1 MTKNFKNSKGFR
13 KILSMILSF
22 TMIFSF
28 ATQAFAFEIDD
39 SLRGTRFE
47 ESAEVLGALG
57 IMIGDPDGSF
67 RVEDGLKRSEFAKI
81 AVHMLGLQDS
91 AQTAKNTVV
100 FKDLTTDYWAN
111 GYINVAH
118 DQGIVVGDP
127 TGEYRPEDYITYQE
141 AVTVF
146 VRLAGYEP
154 AAQSKGGYP
163 QGYLAVANQYSFT
176 KNATG
181 TATST
186 ISRGTTAIMANN
198 TLTIGM
204 MEQTGFG
211 TSTNFEITDKT
222 ILEQYLDTKKLTGQ
236 VTANY
241 FTGLESANGLEK
253 DTIQIDNKVYKTTD
267 DNAQN
272 LLGHS
277 VTYYLSNNDKNEDIV
292 ILAQKEAGKNQT
304 MIIEG
309 ENLESVAD
317 GKINYWKN
325 KETDSTTKSEKY
337 SDKVIMIYN
346 GVSKTFDPSAI
357 KGNGELHGEVALLDV
372 DNNGVY
378 DIIFVNEY
386 KNLVVESTSKLSF
399 TISDKYGNKSLQ
411 LDPENSG
418 LKFVLQDVNGNE
430 VKFED
435 LKEWQVI
442 SYLGSV
448 EEGVVIATVME
459 KAIEGKVEEIED
471 DEYKI
476 AGTFYKLA
484 DNYDDTLKLDDQG
497 VFYLDIMGRIA
508 AVDANASLSEN
519 YAYLINASNS
529 TDMNK
534 YIKIKVFTKDGTVK
548 VLQTTEKVRFN
559 GTQKFEA
566 EEVLKKLKGEGE
578 SVKKQ
583 IITYELNSDGEITRI
598 NTAEDLSGND
608 KLTVNT
614 DKFVKNY
621 ADEKAVYNKTSGKL
635 GLVNI
640 TDSTVV
646 FDIPATAQD
655 EEDYAIKNKTMFE
668 NDGEYDVEV
677 FDMTEDFNAKVVL
690 VKNSTGI
697 ANVESPVAVIN
708 KITSTTNQK
717 GEKIEKVYVAYNGEM
732 KTFETSESGVL
743 VNKDGEALKVG
754 DVIQFR
760 TNSQGAI
767 DKVTVLFEV
776 KDKDTEFKS
785 ENGDMKL
792 YYGKVE
798 KKFASSINVSVNN
811 GAIENFS
818 IGNAKVVSIDT
829 TKASNVVTIASAGD
843 IQKYDELSPRKVL
856 IRVYDDVVQEVIIVR

>member
-1 MTKNFKNSKGFR
+1 MTKNFKNSKSFQ

-22 TMIFSF
+22 AMIFSF
-28 ATQAFAFEIDD
+28 ASQAFAFEIDD
-39 SLRGTRFE
+39 SLRGTKFE
-47 ESAEVLGALG
+47 EAAEVLGALG
-57 IMIGDPDGSF
+57 IMVGDPDGSF

-91 AQTAKNTVV
+91 AESAKNSVV

-118 DQGIVVGDP
+118 DQGVVVGDP

-163 QGYLAVANQYSFT
+163 QGYLSVANQYSFT

-241 FTGLESANGLEK
+241 FTGLLTSSGLDK

-267 DNAQN
+267 ENTQN
-272 LLGHS
+272 LLGHN
-277 VTYYLSNNDKNEDIV
+277 VTYYLQNNDKNEDIV
-292 ILAQKEAGKNQT
+292 ILAQGVSGKNET
-304 MIIEG
+304 MVIEG
-309 ENLESVAD
+309 ENIESVKD

-325 KETDSTTKSEKY
+325 KETDTTTKSEKY

-346 GVSKTFDPSAI
+346 GVAKDFDPSLI
-357 KGNGELHGEVALLDV
+357 KGKGQLHGEIALLDN
-372 DNNGVY
+372 DSNGVY

-411 LDPENSG
+411 LDPDNAS
-418 LKFVLQDVNGNE
+418 LKFILQDKNGTE
-430 VKFED
+430 VKFDD

-442 SYLGSV
+442 SYLGSQ
-448 EEGVVIATVME
+448 ESGVIIATVIE
-459 KAIEGKVEEIED
+459 NAIEGKVEEIEN

-476 AGTFYKLA
+476 GGKFYKIA
-484 DNYDDTLKLDDQG
+484 DNYKNTLKLDDQG

-508 AVDANASLSEN
+508 AVDANTTLSEN
-519 YAYLINASNS
+519 YAYLINASES

-548 VLQTTEKVRFN
+548 VLQTTDRVRFN
-559 GTQKFEA
+559 GTEKFDA
-566 EEVLKKLKGEGE
+566 SEVLTKLKADGA
-578 SVKKQ
+578 VKKQ

-598 NTAEDLSGND
+598 NTAEDLSKEG
-608 KLTVNT
+608 KLTVNE

-621 ADEKAVYNKTSGKL
+621 ENNKAVYNKTSGKL

-640 TDSTVV
+640 TDSTIV
-646 FDIPATAQD
+646 FDIPASAED
-655 EEDYAIKNKTMFE
+655 EDDYAIKNKSMFE
-668 NDGEYDVEV
+668 NDGEYDIEV
-677 FDMTEDFNAKVVL
+677 FDVTEDFNAKVVL

-697 ANVESPVAVIN
+697 TNVESPIAVIN
-708 KITSTTNQK
+708 KISSTINSK
-717 GEKIEKVYVAYNGEM
+717 GEKIDKVYVAYNGEM
-732 KTFETSESGVL
+732 VSFETSEAGIL
-743 VNKDGEALKVG
+743 VNKDGAALVPG

-767 DKVTVLFEV
+767 DKINVLFEV
-776 KDKDTEFKS
+776 KNKGTEFTK
-785 ENGDMKL
+785 EDGDMKL

-798 KKFASSINVSVNN
+798 KKFASSINVSVDG
-811 GAIENFS
+811 GAVENFS
-818 IGNAKVVSIDT
+818 IANAKVVSVDT
-829 TKASNVVTIASAGD
+829 TKSSNIVSLASAGD
-843 IQKYDELSPRKVL
+843 IQKYDELSPRKVFV
-856 IRVYDDVVQEVIIVR
+856 RVYDDVVQEVIIVR